1 MIIAEIGL
9 NHLGR
14 EHLVESYIDK
24 LIDTDVDAVTLQ
36 VREPEYYNTKWNN
49 YDLKLDRCRF
59 L

>member
-49 YDLKLDRCRF
+49 YDLYRQD
-59 L
+59 